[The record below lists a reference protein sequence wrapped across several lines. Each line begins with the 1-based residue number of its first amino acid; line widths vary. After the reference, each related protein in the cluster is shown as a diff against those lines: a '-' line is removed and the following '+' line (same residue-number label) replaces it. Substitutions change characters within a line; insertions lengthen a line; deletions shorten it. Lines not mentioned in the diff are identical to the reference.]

1 MTNALKA
8 IWDRGQSV
16 WIDTLHR
23 GLVRDGGDLSRL
35 IETDGLRGLTSNPSI
50 FEKAIDGPDY
60 TEALHHP
67 DLEGLAPKAIYE
79 RIAVQDIQDAADR
92 FAPLYRSSDRRD
104 GYVSLEVSP
113 VLAHATQGTLDEAR
127 RLWHTVARKNL
138 MIKVPATPEG
148 IVALEQLIGEGINV
162 NVTLLFAQPI
172 YEQVAAAYQ
181 GGLES
186 LARHGGDLSHVA
198 SVASFFISRIDEAMD
213 TIVGVQL
220 KETKSMRTEVMLC
233 SLFGNVAISSA
244 KRTYQKYLEIIHDD
258 RWRHLSHQGAQTQRL
273 LWASTGMKNP
283 NYRDVLYVEALI
295 GKDTVN
301 TMPPATLNA
310 FRAHGKVR
318 DSLTAQVGEAGRI
331 MNFVDQV
338 GIPFSEITDRLLVDG
353 IHKFEDAFASLLR
366 KVALLRNDGHAKSA

>member
-1 MTNALKA
+1 MTSALNA

-23 GLVRDGGDLSRL
+23 GLIRKGGLSRL
-35 IETDGLRGLTSNPSI
+35 IETDGIRGLTSNPSI
-50 FEKAIDGPDY
+50 FEKAIDGQDY
-60 TEALHHP
+60 AEALRKP
-67 DLEGLAPKAIYE
+67 DLEGLDPKAIYE
-79 RIAVQDIQDAADR
+79 RIAVKDIQDAADI
-92 FAPLYRSSDRRD
+92 FTPLYHSSDRRD

-113 VLAHATQGTLDEAR
+113 MLAHSTQGTLDEAR
-127 RLWHTVARKNL
+127 RLWRTVARENL

-162 NVTLLFAQPI
+162 NVTLLFAQRI
-172 YEQVAAAYQ
+172 YEQVAEAYQ
-181 GGLES
+181 GGLEI

-198 SVASFFISRIDEAMD
+198 SVASFFISRIDETMD
-213 TIVGVQL
+213 KVVSAQL
-220 KETKSMRTEVMLC
+220 KETTSLRAEVMLC

-244 KRTYQKYLEIIHDD
+244 KKTYQKYLDIVHDD
-258 RWRHLSHQGAQTQRL
+258 RWRELSHQGARTQRL
-273 LWASTGMKNP
+273 LWASTGMKSP

-310 FRAHGKVR
+310 FRHHGTVR
-318 DSLTAQVGEAGRI
+318 DSLTSQVGEAGRI

-338 GIPFSEITDRLLVDG
+338 GIPYSAITDRLLVEG
-353 IHKFEDAFASLLR
+353 VHKFEDAFASLLR
-366 KVALLRNDGHAKSA
+366 KVALLRIDGHAKSP